1 MTFLC
6 LIGGCNWAAETR
18 EHMGNETVR
27 CLCCSR
33 CGAHRY
39 LFDRL
44 SSSAMSNSAAT
55 LLGNGG

>member
-6 LIGGCNWAAETR
+6 LIGGCSWSAETR
-18 EHMGNETVR
+18 VHMGNETVR

-39 LFDRL
+39 LFDDMGDRAAASL
-44 SSSAMSNSAAT
+44 GSS
-55 LLGNGG
+55 G